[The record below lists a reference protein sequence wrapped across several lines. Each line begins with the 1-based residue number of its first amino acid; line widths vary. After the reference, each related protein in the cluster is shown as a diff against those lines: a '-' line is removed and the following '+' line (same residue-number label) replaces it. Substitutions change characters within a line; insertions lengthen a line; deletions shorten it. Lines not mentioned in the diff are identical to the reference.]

1 MRLIKLMKNIAIGAT
16 AAVAAVTVLP
26 IAGAVGTITA
36 TGIVV
41 ASVAGGVAGA
51 IDHVN
56 DEKKHNDN
64 QTIL

>member
-1 MRLIKLMKNIAIGAT
+1 MKLIKLMKNIAIGAT

-26 IAGAVGTITA
+26 IAVAVGTITA

-41 ASVAGGVAGA
+41 ASIAGGVAGV

-56 DEKKHNDN
+56 DEKKRNDN
-64 QTIL
+64 QII